1 MSSMFFSRKM
11 EPAVAGFSDERCRR
25 ADRLPLDQEVLFR
38 MSSAAAIASLQTAPA
53 TDRCR
58 MLSILLPV
66 RNEGINLRIMLKILR
81 AVVELPH
88 EVLVVYDSAD
98 DDSIPVVDEV
108 RKIYPELRGVHN
120 QLGNGVVNAIRSG
133 VAASEGDVI

>member
-1 MSSMFFSRKM
+1 
-11 EPAVAGFSDERCRR
+11 
-25 ADRLPLDQEVLFR
+25 
-38 MSSAAAIASLQTAPA
+38 MSSASAIAPLQPKSA

-88 EVLVVYDSAD
+88 EVLVVYDSD
-98 DDSIPVVDEV
+98 NDNSIPVVDEV
-108 RKIYPELRGVHN
+108 REIYPELPQSVR
-120 QLGNGVVNAIRSG
+120 QRCR
-133 VAASEGDVI
+133 